1 MDRATH
7 NDSRGGDGKGIS
19 STNRTVVSWQD
30 LAPQSGHV
38 SNFGV
43 LPTASDKC
51 GFSTDS
57 STCGCLSTRLEPKR
71 STRLHSSSFS
81 DQTPGLI
88 FVKLEPKHD
97 LHRPSGGQDPPLALS
112 RLSRKW

>member
-1 MDRATH
+1 MGNRFGVSLDAHLPRLPDLAASKLA
-7 NDSRGGDGKGIS
+7 DLKG
-19 STNRTVVSWQD
+19 
-30 LAPQSGHV
+30 LAPQSGYV

-57 STCGCLSTRLEPKR
+57 STCGCLSTRLGPKR

-88 FVKLEPKHD
+88 FAKLEPKHD
-97 LHRPSGGQDPPLALS
+97 QSQHSGGQDPPLALS
-112 RLSRKW
+112 RSSRKW